1 MSKNNLEATAYH
13 EAGHAVAAY
22 ILRVRFHY
30 VTIKPDVEMGTAGHL
45 LQVLHKNMLRWEM
58 SEGWPERYRTRLERL
73 AMISLAG
80 PVALELITGQP
91 QWELAPDDARTAID
105 MLSPLTRGEPD
116 GADTYCDLLTWRVRN
131 ILGAPYPHY
140 RRAIQALGYSL
151 LIAETIKY
159 RDARVIIEKAIPV
172 TDLGVNFDQADSEA
186 EIFVD
191 SLKKR
196 VIEKA
201 PGRQS
206 TNIELKIKPPE
217 VKKTSQQTRVLN
229 AWLKAHNEQHQVK
242 PLSTEETKAAVDFE
256 KALNEGKQ
264 K

>member
-1 MSKNNLEATAYH
+1 MSAADASRCIRAT
-13 EAGHAVAAY
+13 
-22 ILRVRFHY
+22 
-30 VTIKPDVEMGTAGHL
+30 
-45 LQVLHKNMLRWEM
+45 
-58 SEGWPERYRTRLERL
+58 
-73 AMISLAG
+73 
-80 PVALELITGQP
+80 
-91 QWELAPDDARTAID
+91 
-105 MLSPLTRGEPD
+105 
-116 GADTYCDLLTWRVRN
+116 DTYCDLLTWRVRN

-201 PGRQS
+201 PGQS

-217 VKKTSQQTRVLN
+217 VKKISQQTSVLN
-229 AWLKAHNEQHQVK
+229 AWLKANKEQPQVK
-242 PLSTEETKAAVDFE
+242 PLSTEETKAAVDFA